1 MEGRKKDE
9 MRGNRR
15 SKWSVLLASLVLPV
29 AAWGADQQQPTKGPG
44 VPGTVN
50 YVEGQATLGGQS
62 LDAKAIGSVIVD
74 PGQSVSTESGKVEV
88 LLTPGVFFRLGSNSA
103 ARMVSAGLTN
113 TEMELDR
120 GQAMLEVAEL
130 HPENN
135 LRIKEDG
142 LTAKIEKTGL
152 YGFDRDGGVF
162 RVFEGKAEVDT
173 TNGKETVKSGHQ
185 LTTGGNG
192 TLMVKK
198 FDKKDY
204 QEGDLYGWSS
214 LRSAYEAEANINE
227 ASYYAQYGWMPG
239 GPLWWGA
246 GWYWNPWFSA
256 YTFLP
261 GDGIFYSPFGWGFY
275 SPWWVYSAPFY
286 GYGYGY
292 GHFNHYHHFSTNTAT
307 WGPGQHYVSGQHY
320 ASGTYNGPGAMSG
333 GAFHS
338 GGHFT
343 GGGGFHAS
351 SGGGFHGGGGFGGFH
366 GGGGGFHGGGGSIGG
381 GGHGGR

>member
-9 MRGNRR
+9 MRLNGR
-15 SKWSVLLASLVLPV
+15 SKRGVLLASLILPV
-29 AAWGADQQQPTKGPG
+29 AAWGADPQASTKGPG

-50 YVEGQATLGGQS
+50 YVEGHVSLGGQS
-62 LDAKAIGSVIVD
+62 LDAKSIGSSIVEA
-74 PGQSVSTESGKVEV
+74 GQSISTQSGKAEV
-88 LLTPGVFFRLGSNSA
+88 LLMPGVFFRLGSDSS

-113 TEMELDR
+113 TELQLDR

-135 LRIKEDG
+135 LRIRENA
-142 LTAKIEKTGL
+142 LTARVGKI
-152 YGFDRDGGVF
+152 GFYEFDLDGGVF
-162 RVFEGKAEVDT
+162 RVFEGKAEVAT
-173 TNGKETVKSGHQ
+173 ANRKETVKSGHQ
-185 LTTGGNG
+185 LTTGDNG
-192 TLMVKK
+192 SLMVKK
-198 FDKKDY
+198 FDKKEY
-204 QEGDLYGWSS
+204 QAGDLYNWSS
-214 LRSAYEAEANINE
+214 LRSAYEAEANISQ
-227 ASYYAQYGWMPG
+227 ASYYAQYGWVPG

-275 SPWWVYSAPFY
+275 SPWWVHSAPFY

-292 GHFNHYHHFSTNTAT
+292 GHINYYRHFSANTAT
-307 WGPGQHYVSGQHY
+307 WGAGQHYVTGQHY
-320 ASGTYNGPGAMSG
+320 ADGTYNGPGAVSG

-338 GGHFT
+338 GGNFT

-351 SGGGFHGGGGFGGFH
+351 SGGGIQAGGGIAGFHAGGSFHGGGA
-366 GGGGGFHGGGGSIGG
+366 ST
-381 GGHGGR
+381 GGHGR

>member
-1 MEGRKKDE
+1 MGL
-9 MRGNRR
+9 NRR
-15 SKWSVLLASLVLPV
+15 SKWGVLLASLFLPV
-29 AAWGADQQQPTKGPG
+29 AAWAADQQQPTKGQG

-62 LDAKAIGSVIVD
+62 LDAKAIGSAIVE

-88 LLTPGVFFRLGSNSA
+88 LLTPGVFFRLGSSSA
-103 ARMVSAGLTN
+103 ASMVSAGLTN

-152 YGFDRDGGVF
+152 YEFDRDGGVF

-173 TNGKETVKSGHQ
+173 ANGKETVKAGHQ
-185 LTTGGNG
+185 LTTGDNG
-192 TLMVKK
+192 ALLAKK
-198 FDKKDY
+198 FDKKEY
-204 QEGDLYGWSS
+204 QEGDLYDWSS

-246 GWYWNPWFSA
+246 GWYWNPWFAA

-292 GHFNHYHHFSTNTAT
+292 GHLNHYHHFSTNTAT
-307 WGPGQHYVSGQHY
+307 WGPGQHYVTGQHY
-320 ASGTYNGPGAMSG
+320 ASGTYSGPGATSG

-343 GGGGFHAS
+343 GGGGFHGS
-351 SGGGFHGGGGFGGFH
+351 SGGGFHGGGGAIGGFH
-366 GGGGGFHGGGGSIGG
+366 GGGGGFHGGGGGSI

>member
-9 MRGNRR
+9 MRVHGR
-15 SKWSVLLASLVLPV
+15 SKWGVLLASLILPV
-29 AAWGADQQQPTKGPG
+29 AAWAADQQQSTKGAG

-50 YVEGQATLGGQS
+50 YVEGQVTLGGQS
-62 LDAKAIGSVIVD
+62 LDAKAIGSTIVNA
-74 PGQSVSTESGKVEV
+74 GQSISTQSGKVEV
-88 LLTPGVFFRLGSNSA
+88 LLTPGVFFRLGSDSSA
-103 ARMVSAGLTN
+103 KMVSSGLTN

-135 LRIKEDG
+135 LRIKETG
-142 LTAKIEKTGL
+142 LTARIEKTGL
-152 YGFDRDGGVF
+152 YGFDLDGGVL
-162 RVFEGKAEVDT
+162 RVFEGKAEVHT
-173 TNGKETVKSGHQ
+173 GNRQETVKSGHQ
-185 LTTGGNG
+185 LTIGDNG
-192 TLMVKK
+192 SLMVKK
-198 FDKKDY
+198 FEKKEY
-204 QEGDLYGWSS
+204 ETGDLYSWSS

-239 GPLWWGA
+239 GPLWWGS
-246 GWYWNPWFSA
+246 GWYWDPWFAA

-275 SPWWVYSAPFY
+275 SPWWVHAAPFY

-292 GHFNHYHHFSTNTAT
+292 GHINYYHHFSANSTT
-307 WGPGQHYVSGQHY
+307 WGTGQHYVTGQHY
-320 ASGTYNGPGAMSG
+320 ANGTYNGPGALSG

-338 GGHFT
+338 GGHF
-343 GGGGFHAS
+343 GGSGFHAS
-351 SGGGFHGGGGFGGFH
+351 SGGGFHGAGGGIGGFHGGSGGFH
-366 GGGGGFHGGGGSIGG
+366 GGGGASV